1 MIAIDTNVLLRYLL
15 QDDEAQAEKA
25 GQLINGP
32 TKVLITDVVL
42 VETLWT
48 LKGKKYRLDKAG
60 VLKLLNSLF
69 KEPNLY
75 FEDGPTVWMA
85 LNDYRQAQAIK
96 VGSKR
101 KEADFSD
108 ALIVNKA
115 RYHAAA
121 TNGTQTRT
129 YTFDLA
135 AQVLPG
141 AMRPSASKSIA
152 ARSRVW

>member
-69 KEPNLY
+69 EEPNLY
-75 FEDGPTVWMA
+75 FEDGPTVWRA

-115 RYHAAA
+115 RYHLIINELPPSEAPSRESGQRRRQPREGAAA
-121 TNGTQTRT
+121 ACG
-129 YTFDLA
+129 D
-135 AQVLPG
+135 
-141 AMRPSASKSIA
+141 
-152 ARSRVW
+152 